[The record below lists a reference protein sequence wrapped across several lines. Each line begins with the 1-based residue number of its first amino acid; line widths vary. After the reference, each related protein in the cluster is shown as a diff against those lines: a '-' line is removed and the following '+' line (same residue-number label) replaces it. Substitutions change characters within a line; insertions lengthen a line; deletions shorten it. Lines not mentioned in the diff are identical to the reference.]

1 MDYTSQNALTL
12 NSGSIKDVAGNNAN
26 LTLPIPGESGS
37 LSSTKN
43 FIIDT
48 VSPTITITAKNS
60 AGNVIAD
67 GATTNND
74 SLLITFTL
82 SEAASNF
89 ALSDIS
95 VSGGQLSS
103 FTSNSS
109 TVYSGVFK
117 PSSAGET
124 TIDVAANKFTDSAG
138 NNNSASSQFNWS
150 FDNIAPS
157 ISTVALL
164 SDNSAVEVQLSES
177 AFSQNNGSGELAT
190 SDFQFSMVG
199 GTASLSSTAPT
210 ALTKNGNI
218 YTLAINLSG
227 TPYGR
232 EQF

>member
-1 MDYTSQNALTL
+1 M
-12 NSGSIKDVAGNNAN
+12 
-26 LTLPIPGESGS
+26 
-37 LSSTKN
+37 
-43 FIIDT
+43 
-48 VSPTITITAKNS
+48 
-60 AGNVIAD
+60 IAD

-150 FDNIAPS
+150 FDNIAPTITIAAKNS
-157 ISTVALL
+157 AGNVIADGATTNNDSLLITFTLSEAASNFALSDISVSGGQLSSFTSNSSTVYSGVFKPSSAGRPLL
-164 SDNSAVEVQLSES
+164 
-177 AFSQNNGSGELAT
+177 
-190 SDFQFSMVG
+190 M
-199 GTASLSSTAPT
+199 
-210 ALTKNGNI
+210 
-218 YTLAINLSG
+218 
-227 TPYGR
+227 
-232 EQF
+232 

>member
-1 MDYTSQNALTL
+1 MSKFSEIVNVAGTPKLILETGSNDKEILFSSGSGTNSLIFNYTVSSGENSNDLDYTSQNALSL

-26 LTLPIPGESGS
+26 LTLPIPGESAS

-48 VSPTITITAKNS
+48 VSPSITITAKNS

-117 PSSAGET
+117 P
-124 TIDVAANKFTDSAG
+124 
-138 NNNSASSQFNWS
+138 
-150 FDNIAPS
+150 
-157 ISTVALL
+157 
-164 SDNSAVEVQLSES
+164 
-177 AFSQNNGSGELAT
+177 
-190 SDFQFSMVG
+190 
-199 GTASLSSTAPT
+199 
-210 ALTKNGNI
+210 
-218 YTLAINLSG
+218 
-227 TPYGR
+227 
-232 EQF
+232 